1 MTKHKFKAG
10 DRVYYKDAHV
20 AGYGTIH
27 DQDDDNLFLVE
38 VEKKDRSWAYFI
50 NETCRQFIDR
60 DLTLITNAYSPSTGA
75 FVRLTA
81 DNEMWGKAG
90 DIGKV
95 VKLEEEGARIEFVNP
110 VHGGGSW
117 IVPTSKLEAW
127 EPKVGER
134 VRVTYNTIWAGEG
147 IVADISNEIIVV
159 KIGSGSRSGE
169 RGGFNI
175 NELEPVAGPAP
186 AKASNDNAEPA
197 KPKFKIGDRVR
208 ALKSSYGGSVSAGE
222 VYSVTEVTDYG
233 IRFIN
238 KRGRKDGW
246 NAEFFELVPAAS
258 TKHAIVCLIENGQHK
273 PSTYPRV
280 HADEGEASKEAGRL
294 AGLHRG
300 QKFGVYVL
308 TQTVSN
314 GRIYDHEWQNLAA
327 NGNKIGAIKALR
339 NFASLDLLSAKKAVD
354 VFVDK
359 AA

>member
-1 MTKHKFKAG
+1 MTNYKFKAG
-10 DRVYYKDAHV
+10 DRVRYKDAHV
-20 AGYGTIH
+20 AGHGTIH

-38 VEKKDRSWAYFI
+38 VEKKDRYWAYFV

-95 VKLEEEGARIEFVNP
+95 VKIEEEGARIEFVNH

-159 KIGSGSRSGE
+159 KMGSGSRSGE
-169 RGGFNI
+169 GGGFNI
-175 NELEPVAGPAP
+175 HELEPVAGPAP
-186 AKASNDNAEPA
+186 AKASNDNAGPA
-197 KPKFKIGDRVR
+197 EPKFKVGDRVR
-208 ALKSSYGGSVSAGE
+208 ALKSSFGGNVSAGE
-222 VYSVTEVTDYG
+222 VYSVTEVTNYG
-233 IRFIN
+233 ILFIN
-238 KRGRKDGW
+238 KYGRKDGW
-246 NAEFFELVPAAS
+246 NAENFELVTAAPTTPS
-258 TKHAIVCLIENGQHK
+258 IVALIENGQQK
-273 PSTYPRV
+273 PAIRPKV
-280 HADEGEASKEAGRL
+280 HPDEASATTEAERL
-294 AGLHRG
+294 ALAHPG
-300 QKFGVYVL
+300 QQFGVF
-308 TQTVSN
+308 
-314 GRIYDHEWQNLAA
+314 ILADS
-327 NGNKIGAIKALR
+327 KIA
-339 NFASLDLLSAKKAVD
+339 DLVD
-354 VFVDK
+354 VPTAVLR